1 MVCSFRMQTTMKNIN
16 SYRKFKRNDKE
27 PNPDGDYILYWMQI
41 NRRLHYN
48 YALEYA
54 VALANKHDKPL
65 LIYESLMVNYPW
77 ASDRFH
83 AFLLEGMKEHL
94 DELKDTEITHY
105 CYAE

>member
-1 MVCSFRMQTTMKNIN
+1 MKNIN
-16 SYRKFKRNDKE
+16 SYRKFKRNDNE
-27 PNPDGDYILYWMQI
+27 ANPDGDYILYWMQI
-41 NRRLHYN
+41 NRRTQYN

-65 LIYESLMVNYPW
+65 LIYESVMVNYPW

-83 AFLLEGMKEHL
+83 SFLLEGMKEHL
-94 DELKDTEITHY
+94 DELKDSDVSHY